1 MQSASHVVR
10 LVGCDDAVPFKHF
23 NVHADAVDYGRSCL
37 DYGGAEQALIYAVA
51 DTSDARAAI
60 AAVQAGKATHV
71 QTCVRH
77 ATEAEVETAKEQ
89 AREAARKVG
98 PRAFLKYLGILAKD
112 ASPDPPKIRRRMV
125 TK

>member
-1 MQSASHVVR
+1 MQSGSYVVR
-10 LVGCDDAVPFKHF
+10 FVGCDDAVPFKHF
-23 NVHADAVDYGRSCL
+23 SVRADAVDHGQRRV

-89 AREAARKVG
+89 AREAARKAG
-98 PRAFLKYLGILAKD
+98 PRAFLKYLGLEKD
-112 ASPDPPKIRRRMV
+112 TSPDPPKIRRRKL
-125 TK
+125 TE